1 MEIWKCGVCGYIH
14 DGETAPEKCP
24 HCGAPQEKF
33 EELVGEKAEL
43 VDNSRETNDIHME
56 IATLLDQVS
65 ALAEVGMEINLD
77 PRCYEIF
84 KQAFEQSII
93 IRQRQ
98 KAELAIH
105 VSKGKWG

>member
-1 MEIWKCGVCGYIH
+1 MQIWKCGVCGYIH
-14 DGETAPEKCP
+14 YGDEAPEKCP
-24 HCGAPQEKF
+24 HCGAPKEKF
-33 EELVGEKAEL
+33 EKLDDEKAEL
-43 VDNSRETNDIHME
+43 VNKSRETNDIHME
-56 IATLLDQVS
+56 IAVLLDQVT
-65 ALAEVGMEINLD
+65 ALAEVGMELNLD

-84 KQAFEQSII
+84 KQAYEQGII